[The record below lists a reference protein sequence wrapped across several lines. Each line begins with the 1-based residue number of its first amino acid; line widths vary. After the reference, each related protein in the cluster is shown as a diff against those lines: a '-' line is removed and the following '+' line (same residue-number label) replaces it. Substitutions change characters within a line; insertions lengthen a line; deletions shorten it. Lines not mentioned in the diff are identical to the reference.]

1 MTSASSQGWGQ
12 KLGALHQ
19 DSGQAS
25 LCLLLATLD
34 PLFQQ
39 VFVVAVSPGPQGEH
53 SWVGEEAAV
62 RVDEHR
68 HQPVFLPRQGVD
80 VLCHFL
86 HGLLWQTRGKWAY
99 SSQFFSNFS
108 KWKGTHSDLS
118 HEASNILAPKPQ
130 ESTHRKDAKPVSLP
144 NGCRDPPRHASKA
157 SQQYVKLSAS

>member
-1 MTSASSQGWGQ
+1 MTTASSQGWGQ

-19 DSGQAS
+19 GSGQAS

-39 VFVVAVSPGPQGEH
+39 VFVVAVGPGTQGEH
-53 SWVGEEAAV
+53 SRVGEEAAV

-99 SSQFFSNFS
+99 SSQFFSHFR

-118 HEASNILAPKPQ
+118 HEASSILAPKPQ
-130 ESTHRKDAKPVSLP
+130 EGTHRKETKPVSLP
-144 NGCRDPPRHASKA
+144 KWMQRSSTHVSKA
-157 SQQYVKLSAS
+157 S